1 MRRNAKN
8 ETQPNIGHRHRTA
21 AGGAAADAAC
31 LRGRHDAQAHSP
43 DKLPDVGQT
52 FTVTAELTGNTG
64 LAAVQLSL
72 GYDDSVVECTGI
84 ENGAL
89 IAGMLAASNPYATR
103 DGVGAILAA
112 ATTTAVKTDG
122 SLAVFTFRVKAA
134 GDAKLTLADALLSD
148 TDGKALPLS
157 YSLPALIAQGSG
169 SDSGSGSG
177 SDTEKPGTDN
187 KKSEDDKK
195 SEDEDKPEDEE
206 KPADGAQEEVKSGS
220 FRDVTSTHWAF
231 ASVER
236 AAELGLVTGY
246 SDGTFRPDTPVTR
259 AQFVLMLWRM
269 CGKPAA
275 AKAASF
281 ADASADWY
289 QDALSWA
296 VEKGYVNGLS
306 DTRFGPD
313 VPITRQQ
320 AMAILFRLNG
330 GQSGTELTLTGIY
343 EQTFADSTTIAAWAK
358 DATWW
363 AVYHELVS
371 GVGGSR
377 IAPEANASRA
387 QIAAILLRY
396 ADQFMTM
403 EEAA

>member
-1 MRRNAKN
+1 MKRNRILA
-8 ETQPNIGHRHRTA
+8 IGIALLLAEQLLTPLACA
-21 AGGAAADAAC
+21 AGTTLKLTA
-31 LRGRHDAQAHSP
+31 P

-89 IAGMLAASNPYATR
+89 VAGMLAASNPYATR

-177 SDTEKPGTDN
+177 SDAEKPGTDN

-220 FRDVTSTHWAF
+220 FRDVTSAHWAF

-246 SDGTFRPDTPVTR
+246 SDGTFRPDTHVTR

-313 VPITRQQ
+313 APITRQQ

-343 EQTFADSTTIAAWAK
+343 EQTFADSTTIASWAK